1 MSGRL
6 RRRCVRTAVITNGL
20 DNNWPHG
27 SRKSPVEK
35 CLEPRRRQLVYSL
48 VTASLLL
55 LLLLGAGPASTEAP
69 LLVVLTDTG
78 RQQDGRPVVER
89 IDASEHLAVLTASY
103 SGRLLRLYRLVQHFA
118 HPDRPPQ
125 PAYLVLSDNQGGFP
139 RAGFVLDGVVQ
150 PETTFVDLHRRSDL
164 TGRPGAM
171 DQIFP
176 HELMHIIVAELAGEA
191 PEGKASQV
199 HAIGV
204 RTDRVTAFNEGFA
217 EHAQVMAIDDPAAR
231 PETRAIGTDLVAR
244 DRVMRQFDDYGRGR
258 PRALGGRAKGA
269 HDVPAVVQPWRA
281 GVALSR
287 REGEPL
293 RPRAGRARAAAHA
306 GWCVSGISARERDAR
321 PRGCAAEIS
330 RTASGERRVRQ
341 RAVLSRL
348 VNTPAIRD
356 GVRDDAFYAR
366 FGVRRAAL
374 DPLDNAYL
382 KVFAAIRDG
391 RYDTAA
397 VIDAYARLFPEEADA
412 ARGVLRETMLGQDVP
427 RAPEIWLLNA
437 HFAAGT
443 TLFDQYRALPRVQT
457 FDLNA
462 ASAAELAAV
471 PNVDRELARAIL
483 RAAPFASLDDL
494 THVPRMTPAAVASF
508 QEMRRAMEAP
518 PAPGT
523 SAEGSLSFRSIGL
536 PYLWRGL
543 KVWLVCALLAAAL
556 YRAVRRVSWWR
567 LPLIGLAATLA
578 GLIAG
583 WTIDSGSGLLALA
596 APVAVFGVP
605 GALIA
610 LWRYRT
616 AIKAATV
623 LAAWVCASVAAA
635 LAVAVV

>member
-1 MSGRL
+1 MHR
-6 RRRCVRTAVITNGL
+6 I
-20 DNNWPHG
+20 
-27 SRKSPVEK
+27 
-35 CLEPRRRQLVYSL
+35 EPRRRQLVYSF
-48 VTASLLL
+48 VTASLLF
-55 LLLLGAGPASTEAP
+55 LLLLGAGPASREAP

-89 IDASEHLAVLTASY
+89 TDAPDHLAVLTASY
-103 SGRLLRLYRLVQHFA
+103 SGRLLRLYRLVQRFA
-118 HPDRPPQ
+118 HPDKPPQ

-244 DRVMRQFDDYGRGR
+244 DRVLRQFDDYGRVV
-258 PRALGGRAKGA
+258 RARWAVAPKARMTFLLWFSRGEQVLRYHAVKENLFAHEPDVPERLLTPGGAYRAYLLENVMPGRADAPPKSAARLLASEGF
-269 HDVPAVVQPWRA
+269 VS
-281 GVALSR
+281 ALFY
-287 REGEPL
+287 
-293 RPRAGRARAAAHA
+293 
-306 GWCVSGISARERDAR
+306 D
-321 PRGCAAEIS
+321 
-330 RTASGERRVRQ
+330 
-341 RAVLSRL
+341 L

-366 FGVRRAAL
+366 FGVTHAAL

-382 KVFAAIRDG
+382 KVFAAIREG

-412 ARGVLRETMLGQDVP
+412 ARGVLRETLLGQDVP
-427 RAPEIWLLNA
+427 RAPEIWLLNE

-443 TLFDQYRALPRVQT
+443 TLFDQYRALPRVQS

-471 PNVDRELARAIL
+471 PNLDRELARAI
-483 RAAPFASLDDL
+483 RQAAPFASLDDL
-494 THVPRMTPAAVASF
+494 TRVPGMTPAAVASF

-578 GLIAG
+578 GLVAG
-583 WTIDSGSGLLALA
+583 WTVDSGTGLLALA

-616 AIKAATV
+616 AITAATV